1 MMRSHVKNGYDAYS
15 EGKCYYFMLCLHF
28 RAPAGSTNALPH
40 SKQVCSFTCILRI
53 KNQSFQTQ
61 AISAYP
67 LMSLHMNNKVLTLPE
82 LFRAQSTLE
91 LLQVQVKLF
100 MDLQHLSIVKAFAAA
115 FPFTFELSLPRVSD
129 HVTFQGVFVGAPL
142 SAFWTNDFCLIV
154 MLSHFVTQQ
163 C

>member
-1 MMRSHVKNGYDAYS
+1 MMRSHVKNGYDVYS

-61 AISAYP
+61 AISSYP
-67 LMSLHMNNKVLTLPE
+67 LMSLHMNNKVLTLPK
-82 LFRAQSTLE
+82 LFRAQRTLE

-115 FPFTFELSLPRVSD
+115 FPFTFELSLPRVPD
-129 HVTFQGVFVGAPL
+129 HVPL
-142 SAFWTNDFCLIV
+142 QCVLVAARLSTFWTNDFRLIIV
-154 MLSHFVTQQ
+154 LSHFVAQ
-163 C
+163 